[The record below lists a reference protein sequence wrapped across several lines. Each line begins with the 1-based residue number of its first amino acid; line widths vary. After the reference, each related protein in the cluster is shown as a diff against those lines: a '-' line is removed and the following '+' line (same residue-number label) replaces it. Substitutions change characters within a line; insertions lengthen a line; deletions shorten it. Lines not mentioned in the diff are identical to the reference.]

1 MSMSGVDRSM
11 DMTCSGGQIGE
22 SRLRKLIFE
31 SLLFWENIIF
41 GKKPNFFLWVRSG
54 NLGQILG
61 SGKFEFF

>member
-11 DMTCSGGQIGE
+11 DMISSGGQIGE
-22 SRLRKLIFE
+22 SRSRRLIFG

-41 GKKPNFFLWVRSG
+41 GKKQNFILWVRSG
-54 NLGQILG
+54 NFGQILG